1 MLTMLRVALVAAC
14 LLIVG
19 AMPAAAQQAA
29 PAPVPVEQ
37 PVAFSLTADQI
48 GATHRIPSP
57 TALGMRPGSSTT
69 RSSCSGRL
77 NRPASVVAIACPG
90 SCIAPRRNTYRLG

>member
-19 AMPAAAQQAA
+19 VMPAAAQQAAPA

-48 GATHRIPSP
+48 GAI
-57 TALGMRPGSSTT
+57 AVGAVLGAVFLDVMGGGLGHLTGAVLGGVAGYWLYS
-69 RSSCSGRL
+69 
-77 NRPASVVAIACPG
+77 RPAP
-90 SCIAPRRNTYRLG
+90 APAPATQGG

>member
-48 GATHRIPSP
+48 GAI
-57 TALGMRPGSSTT
+57 AVGAVLGAVFLDVMGGGLGHLTGAVLGGVAGYWLYSQ
-69 RSSCSGRL
+69 
-77 NRPASVVAIACPG
+77 PAP
-90 SCIAPRRNTYRLG
+90 APAPATQGG